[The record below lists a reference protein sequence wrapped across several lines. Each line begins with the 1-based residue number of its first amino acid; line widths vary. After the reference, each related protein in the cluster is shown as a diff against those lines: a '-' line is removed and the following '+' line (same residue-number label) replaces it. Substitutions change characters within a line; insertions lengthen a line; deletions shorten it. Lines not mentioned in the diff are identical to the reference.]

1 MVGKATESNERRS
14 RTVPVPWAH
23 ALREKDKDSKRG
35 QARVHLVSK
44 NKSSTENY
52 HACIIQTS
60 GGQCQDLGQR
70 G

>member
-1 MVGKATESNERRS
+1 MVGKATESNEWRS

-35 QARVHLVSK
+35 HARVHLVSK
-44 NKSSTENY
+44 NIRRESP
-52 HACIIQTS
+52 CITQTS

-70 G
+70 GES